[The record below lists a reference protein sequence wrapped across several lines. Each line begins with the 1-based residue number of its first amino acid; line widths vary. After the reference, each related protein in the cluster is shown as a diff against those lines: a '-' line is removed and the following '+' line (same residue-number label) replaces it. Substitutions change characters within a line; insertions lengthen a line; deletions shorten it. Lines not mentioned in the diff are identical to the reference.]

1 MGRSRVRVR
10 HIGEEQGT
18 GEYEEEASGSKTELR
33 FGDFLQWS
41 QESSLPVSRTMVTV
55 CGGDPMV
62 NETVNV
68 TLWRKESLLEGF
80 GADPD
85 CGGGAWS
92 FSGRMRVLV
101 EGEEEEQGGLSR
113 IRKVKMVMSWRRSV
127 RFMVVIN
134 NRQWVKLSLKSPKM
148 EYDLFR

>member
-1 MGRSRVRVR
+1 MGKSRVRVR

-18 GEYEEEASGSKTELR
+18 GEEEEASGSKTELR

-55 CGGDPMV
+55 CGGDPTV

-92 FSGRMRVLV
+92 FNGRMRVLV
-101 EGEEEEQGGLSR
+101 EEEEQRGLSR
-113 IRKVKMVMSWRRSV
+113 IRKVKMVMSWRRRSG
-127 RFMVVIN
+127 RFMVVMN
-134 NRQWVKLSLKSPKM
+134 NREWV
-148 EYDLFR
+148 